1 MKIQHILALLML
13 LFSCTGKETNSDQ
26 REDEITKPSIVVPE
40 FQSII
45 DSAGVSGAI
54 LIYDL
59 AANTYFSND
68 FKWANKG
75 HLPASTFKIPN
86 SIIALETGVVENDGT
101 LFEWDGE
108 ERRMEIWEQDLVFSE
123 AFHFSCVPCYQ
134 EVARK
139 IGVDKMTSF
148 LDTLNY
154 GTMQVD
160 STNIDMFWLEGASRI
175 TQFQQIDFLKRLYQ
189 SELPISERTERIMK
203 RMMVI
208 EANELYKLSG
218 KTGWS
223 ISNGKDNGWFVGL
236 VEAQGNAYFFAANLE
251 PQPQFDMAGFAE
263 VRKTVTMQALKEMG
277 IID

>member
-251 PQPQFDMAGFAE
+251 PQPQFDMARFAE